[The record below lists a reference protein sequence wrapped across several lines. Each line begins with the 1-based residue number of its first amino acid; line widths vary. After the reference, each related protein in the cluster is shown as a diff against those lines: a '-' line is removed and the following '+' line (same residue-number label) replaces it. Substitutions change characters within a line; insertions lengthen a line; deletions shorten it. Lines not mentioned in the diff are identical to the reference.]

1 MPRIYYGIF
10 LTAAAAMLV
19 AALVTGV
26 AAVQA
31 KFVEQSVQGYI
42 VDMVAGEDATGT
54 AVDFPVIRFTLADG
68 SRQTV
73 RTAGSA
79 PSAYKVDDPVTIL
92 YDPAQPDQAYI
103 ASSDAALN
111 RWIAPAITSFLSVVF
126 LLTTALVYRVF
137 GLAQT

>member
-19 AALVTGV
+19 AALVTGG

-42 VDMVAGEDATGT
+42 VDMVAGEDATGI
-54 AVDFPVIRFTLADG
+54 AVDFPVVRFTLADG

-79 PSAYKVDDPVTIL
+79 PAAYQVDDPVTIL

-103 ASSDAALN
+103 ATSDAALS
-111 RWIAPAITSFLSVVF
+111 RWIAPAITSVLSVAF
-126 LLTTALVYRVF
+126 LLATALIYRVF